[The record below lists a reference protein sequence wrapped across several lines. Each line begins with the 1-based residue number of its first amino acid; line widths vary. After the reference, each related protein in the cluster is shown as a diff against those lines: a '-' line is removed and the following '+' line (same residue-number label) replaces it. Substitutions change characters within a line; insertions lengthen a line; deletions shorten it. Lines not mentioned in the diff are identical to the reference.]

1 MPSKKC
7 EERARL
13 EEYLEEIYRLS
24 LENRPRIRTLARRL
38 GVKPSTVVAYLRK
51 LEREGYLVYEKGGVI
66 FLTEKGM
73 ETAKA
78 VYERHM
84 VIKRFLLA
92 IGVPEEV
99 ADEDACLIEH
109 YLHPESVKKLQEFV
123 ANYLNNSLKSTM

>member
-24 LENRPRIRTLARRL
+24 LEDRPRIRTLARRL
-38 GVKPSTVVAYLRK
+38 GVKPSTVVAFLRK
-51 LEREGYLVYEKGGVI
+51 LEKEGYLIYEKGGII
-66 FLTEKGM
+66 FLTEKGK
-73 ETAKA
+73 EIAKSI
-78 VYERHM
+78 YERHM
-84 VIKRFLLA
+84 VIKNFLLV
-92 IGVPEEV
+92 IGVPEEI

-123 ANYLNNSLKSTM
+123 ANYLNTSKKIM